1 MPLPKE
7 TSNTV
12 VPNSLIIPQ
21 IVLQTGIANGLLA
34 TSATITL
41 QDAHYDQ
48 TTGRWVETGG
58 AAKMLFIP
66 DVMKL
71 ETDITG
77 LQAEVDAVFGGL
89 VKIIGQINSI
99 RKVL

>member
-21 IVLQTGIANGLLA
+21 IVLQTYVSNGQLV

-41 QDAHYDQ
+41 QDAYYDQ
-48 TTGRWVETGG
+48 ATSRWVETGG
-58 AAKMLFIP
+58 VLKTVYIP
-66 DVMKL
+66 NIYNLDDDIASLQTDVIAIVSSL
-71 ETDITG
+71 ID
-77 LQAEVDAVFGGL
+77 
-89 VKIIGQINSI
+89 IIGDINSI